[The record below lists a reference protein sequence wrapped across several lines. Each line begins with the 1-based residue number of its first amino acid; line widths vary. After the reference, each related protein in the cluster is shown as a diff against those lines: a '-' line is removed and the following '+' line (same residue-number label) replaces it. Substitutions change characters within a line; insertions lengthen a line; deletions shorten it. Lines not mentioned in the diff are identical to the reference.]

1 MSATKIPP
9 GRVTPWHQ
17 TNWDW
22 RAAGNFICGGTGT
35 GLLFF
40 ATLAAGSVDAYRI
53 MALVALAFIGGGLTC
68 VWLEIGK
75 PLRAINV
82 FFHPQTS
89 WMTREGMVAVPLFAC
104 GLAALWFGGGLF
116 VGMAAL
122 LGIVFLYC
130 QGRILQ
136 ASKGIP
142 AWREPKIVPLILAT
156 GFVEGAGLAAV
167 LSALLPGAGPRW
179 LAGVLLGALI
189 LRRVAWMFYFKAI
202 EQSGLPKKA
211 MDVLRPFGAKFE
223 MVGQLL
229 PEIII
234 VVGILSGAVAPG
246 LTFLAGLVALLAG
259 WWLKFTIVT
268 RAAYN
273 QGYALPVLPVRGQG
287 EVKPGIKPGWTK

>member
-1 MSATKIPP
+1 MSDVKIPP

-22 RAAGNFICGGTGT
+22 RAAGNFIGGGSGT

-40 ATLAAGSVDAYRI
+40 STLAAGSTDAYRL

-104 GLAALWFGGGLF
+104 GLAAVWFGGGIF

-130 QGRILQ
+130 QGRILH

-156 GFVEGAGLAAV
+156 GFVEGAGLAVV
-167 LSALLPGAGPRW
+167 LSTVLPGEGPRW
-179 LAGVLLGALI
+179 LASLLLAALI
-189 LRRVAWMFYFKAI
+189 LRRIAWTLYFRAI
-202 EQSGLPKKA
+202 DKSGLPKKA

-229 PEIII
+229 PEITL
-234 VVGILSGAVAPG
+234 VMGIFYGAVLPG
-246 LTFLAGLVALLAG
+246 LTFVAGLVAAAAG
-259 WWLKFTIVT
+259 WWLKYTLVA

-273 QGYALPVLPVRGQG
+273 QGYALPVLPVRGRG